1 MLKVKYLKQRKI
13 FEISLTKSRIY
24 KKLQTSGI
32 IREPERGGGGSGIQ
46 SGVQVEGFI
55 KKKMKAAVDN
65 RPPGQR
71 RF

>member
-32 IREPERGGGGSGIQ
+32 IREPERGGGGGP
-46 SGVQVEGFI
+46 GFS
-55 KKKMKAAVDN
+55 
-65 RPPGQR
+65 PGSR
-71 RF
+71 LRVLSRKR

>member
-32 IREPERGGGGSGIQ
+32 IREPERGGGGG
-46 SGVQVEGFI
+46 GGPGFS
-55 KKKMKAAVDN
+55 
-65 RPPGQR
+65 PGSR
-71 RF
+71 LRVLSRKR

>member
-32 IREPERGGGGSGIQ
+32 IREPERGGGGP
-46 SGVQVEGFI
+46 GFS
-55 KKKMKAAVDN
+55 
-65 RPPGQR
+65 PGSR
-71 RF
+71 LRVLSRKR